1 MKRLFK
7 YANSFWVKYSD
18 YVINETADGKKY
30 LQPAPKAMP
39 QPYDPI
45 DKFESIALDA
55 VNVGRLC
62 MNLEVTESEKHDA
75 IREFTLKYGLL
86 GIMTALPTTPRFL
99 QYENAFFPVNHFIRE
114 ESMPV
119 LSYMDEFYP
128 FGKLDIRKRGPGE
141 GYIWNLEGDKETVL
155 LGTLADGRPNETH
168 MTFQREYAERLDWME
183 EQFKDWAFN
192 LMVIFFYY
200 EDKDG
205 FTEKQKDFH
214 RQSMAAF
221 DGLTPTYHIGLMDDR
236 PYLVWNFN
244 SLLQGI
250 QLMVSMMLTDDS
262 RPIRMCKNCGKAFI
276 ARRYRDKFCSKEC
289 SEEWK
294 TKSDF

>member
-18 YVINETADGKKY
+18 YVINETADGK
-30 LQPAPKAMP
+30 A
-39 QPYDPI
+39 
-45 DKFESIALDA
+45 
-55 VNVGRLC
+55 
-62 MNLEVTESEKHDA
+62 TESEKHDA

-119 LSYMDEFYP
+119 LPYMDEFYP
-128 FGKLDIRKRGPGE
+128 FGKLDIHKRGPGE
-141 GYIWNLEGDKETVL
+141 GYRWDLEGDKETVL
-155 LGTLADGRPNETH
+155 LGTLTDGRPLETH

-192 LMVIFFYY
+192 LMVVFFYY

-205 FTEKQKDFH
+205 FTEKQKEFH

-250 QLMVSMMLTDDS
+250 QLMFSMMLTDEN

-276 ARRYRDKFCSKEC
+276 ARRHRDKFCSKEC

-294 TKSDF
+294 RNTD

>member
-1 MKRLFK
+1 
-7 YANSFWVKYSD
+7 
-18 YVINETADGKKY
+18 
-30 LQPAPKAMP
+30 
-39 QPYDPI
+39 
-45 DKFESIALDA
+45 
-55 VNVGRLC
+55 
-62 MNLEVTESEKHDA
+62 
-75 IREFTLKYGLL
+75 
-86 GIMTALPTTPRFL
+86 
-99 QYENAFFPVNHFIRE
+99 
-114 ESMPV
+114 
-119 LSYMDEFYP
+119 MDEFYP
-128 FGKLDIRKRGPGE
+128 FGKLDIHKRGPGE
-141 GYIWNLEGDKETVL
+141 GYSWNLEGDKETVL
-155 LGTLADGRPNETH
+155 LGTLADGRPLETH

-250 QLMVSMMLTDDS
+250 QLIIG
-262 RPIRMCKNCGKAFI
+262 RFIGYKAGYKRG
-276 ARRYRDKFCSKEC
+276 RRFSSFGISTFVRF
-289 SEEWK
+289 
-294 TKSDF
+294 

>member
-192 LMVIFFYY
+192 LMVIFF
-200 EDKDG
+200 
-205 FTEKQKDFH
+205 
-214 RQSMAAF
+214 
-221 DGLTPTYHIGLMDDR
+221 
-236 PYLVWNFN
+236 
-244 SLLQGI
+244 
-250 QLMVSMMLTDDS
+250 
-262 RPIRMCKNCGKAFI
+262 
-276 ARRYRDKFCSKEC
+276 
-289 SEEWK
+289 
-294 TKSDF
+294 